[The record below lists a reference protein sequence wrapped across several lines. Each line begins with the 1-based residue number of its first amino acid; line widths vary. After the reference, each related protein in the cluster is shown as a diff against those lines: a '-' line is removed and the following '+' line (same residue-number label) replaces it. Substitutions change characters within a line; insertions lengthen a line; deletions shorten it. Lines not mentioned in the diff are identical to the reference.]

1 MKKIE
6 LTKGYVALV
15 DDEDYDKLMSY
26 GSWYASVGGRT
37 AYASVKKQINYKRVT
52 YKMHRII
59 MGVPEHL
66 MVDHIN
72 HNGCDN
78 RKENLRICTQREN
91 TMNITMLSNNKS
103 GVRGVSY
110 SKTANKWH
118 SIIRVCGERIHLGWW
133 SDFEDAVSARKEAE
147 KKYGYFFGEH
157 KKGLK

>member
-6 LTKGYVALV
+6 LTKGYAALV

-26 GSWYASVGGRT
+26 GSWYANAGKKTV
-37 AYASVKKQINYKRVT
+37 YACVKKQINCKRVT
-52 YKMHRII
+52 YYMHRIV
-59 MGVPEHL
+59 MGVPDNL
-66 MVDHIN
+66 VVDHIN

-78 RKENLRICTQREN
+78 RKENLRICTHREN
-91 TMNITMLSNNKS
+91 TMNITMSSTNKS

-118 SIIRVCGERIHLGWW
+118 SIIKVCGERIHLGWW
-133 SDFEDAVSARKEAE
+133 NNFEDAVLARREAE

-157 KKGLK
+157 ER